1 MIVTFCKKQQKQT
14 WFGLK
19 KSLFIKLFMY
29 VENSV
34 YGAPAV
40 PVTGDGLEDKGL
52 NVTPVGVNFI

>member
-1 MIVTFCKKQQKQT
+1 
-14 WFGLK
+14 
-19 KSLFIKLFMY
+19 MY